1 MKSQKK
7 IKINFK
13 KLGREKAFGQA
24 VSSENLIEIDP
35 RQKQKTLLNTLIH
48 ELLHIIEPDWSEN
61 KVRKTA
67 SVLARYIW
75 EAKYRRLAD

>member
-1 MKSQKK
+1 MKQKR

-48 ELLHIIEPDWSEN
+48 ELLHVIEPEWTES

-67 SVLARYIW
+67 SILARYVW
-75 EAKYRRLAD
+75 EARFRRLAE